1 MSSGRKK
8 RRSVVR
14 TIGVRLTVWGAAIT
28 IAVSLVLCAIL
39 YAGMALSLR
48 HEVDGFL
55 QGEVDELTAVLRAH
69 APDYRASEK
78 RILLELSHR
87 VREDLSFRLL
97 DREGNVL
104 VNSDPPERLKTVGVP
119 PDAWTVDPAESVFET
134 VRLPGKPFPV
144 RVCTRPF
151 QSPDGR
157 TYIAQ
162 AGYLLD
168 RMSTSLARFRRICII
183 ALFLVVLLAVIGGR
197 IIANRSLRPIQAM
210 IAKAR
215 HITAQKLNERLPSR
229 GTGDELDQLAATLN
243 GMLARIQR
251 HVGRLRQFTADAAH
265 ELRSPLAALRGNAEV
280 ALSHPRSESELR
292 HVLEDSIDHYDRLTR
307 MTDDLLLLARADA
320 GHDILRREPV
330 RLDRVVHDV
339 VDLYTPLARDRGIEF
354 KSTITNDI
362 RLHGDGARLRQLVGN
377 LVDNAVKYTE
387 SPGQVSASASA
398 TDGTAHLTIAD
409 TGVGIPPD
417 HLPHIFDRFYR
428 IDAARSAEHGHGAG
442 LGLSICRAIA
452 EAHGGRLDLT
462 STPGTGTVVRLTLPL
477 SPAVAA

>member
-1 MSSGRKK
+1 MSSD
-8 RRSVVR
+8 RRHHRGVFR

-104 VNSDPPERLKTVGVP
+104 VNSDPTERLKTVAVP
-119 PDAWTVDPAESVFET
+119 RDAWAGGPAGSVFET
-134 VRLPGKPFPV
+134 IRLPDKPYPV
-144 RVCTRPF
+144 RVCSRPF

-168 RMSTSLARFRRICII
+168 RMSMSLARFRRICIV
-183 ALFLVVLLAVIGGR
+183 ALLLVVLLAVIGGR

-210 IAKAR
+210 IAKAT
-215 HITAQKLNERLPSR
+215 HITVKKLNERLPSR
-229 GTGDELDQLAATLN
+229 GTGDELDQLASTLN
-243 GMLARIQR
+243 DMLAHIQR
-251 HVGRLRQFTADAAH
+251 HVARLKQFTADAAH

-292 HVLEDSIDHYDRLTR
+292 HVLEDSIEHYDRLAR

-320 GHDILRREPV
+320 GHDILRREAV

-339 VDLYTPLARDRGIEF
+339 VDLYTPLARDRGIELE
-354 KSTITNDI
+354 SAVTDEI
-362 RLHGDGARLRQLVGN
+362 RLHGDGPRLRQLVGN

-387 SPGQVSASASA
+387 SPGRVSVSTSLI
-398 TDGTAHLTIAD
+398 DGAAHLTIAD

-428 IDAARSAEHGHGAG
+428 IDAARSARRGNGVG
-442 LGLSICRAIA
+442 LGLSICRTIA

-462 STPGTGTVVRLTLPL
+462 STPGTGTAVHLTLPL
-477 SPAVAA
+477 CPITAA